1 MADDRHCPTN
11 LCTALRRQR
20 RYPALP
26 VAQAAQSVPVSRPPR
41 REEAPGPNLCGR
53 CEAVCCRLTVT
64 LLPGDDPPHWL
75 VLDQDDGPSSMAKGE
90 DGWCV
95 ALDRNSMR
103 CTIYDKRPR
112 LCRTY
117 LMGGRLCHH
126 ERKEWAAAH
135 GHPGIPFVW
144 A

>member
-1 MADDRHCPTN
+1 MS
-11 LCTALRRQR
+11 
-20 RYPALP
+20 
-26 VAQAAQSVPVSRPPR
+26 AAVDSQPNPKR
-41 REEAPGPNLCGR
+41 NLCGR

-64 LLPGDDPPHWL
+64 LLPGDDVPHWM
-75 VLDQDDGPSSMAKGE
+75 VAEQENGPASMAKGE

-103 CTIYDKRPR
+103 CGIYEQRPR

-117 LMGGRLCHH
+117 LMGGRLCRY
-126 ERKEWAAAH
+126 ERAEWAASH
-135 GHPGIPFVW
+135 HRQGIPFVW